1 MVDVSLALYYL
12 AWFIGNYYYTL
23 WNKLASVEAG
33 GKAGG
38 LLVTISV
45 MQLAVCSVY
54 AILLW
59 VVGYN
64 PVGLVGL
71 QKPTKQS
78 VPKITLAD
86 VGSMLVLVCCY
97 AGAHSAGVVALTAG
111 SPQFGQIVKAAEPV
125 FSAVVNTIIYANS
138 PSLAKWCCLPLIVG
152 GVAISTL
159 KTSAAGGYSI
169 EFDTTALMAGSV
181 NNMFAAFKGS
191 ENKKVME
198 RAGLKER
205 LGGTGNQFGVTNV
218 LALLVSL
225 PVMVALE
232 VHAPTPRALES
243 APSRPP
249 ARPPARPSPRAD
261 SSPPRR
267 THSQGAQ
274 WPKFVSLVQEN
285 AAFRNYLI
293 ASGAVFYLCGPLLL
307 PLSCHAAH
315 LSCCCAVHVAHL
327 SCCRAVHV
335 AHPSCCRAVHVSQ
348 VQRARDAHDQEDG
361 GGDGVGGEHG
371 KARIRHRRRLARTR
385 QGAALRGEARRDARH
400 RRCDALLIGRP
411 YLVREEESEEGV
423 SARELLPAHLNGV
436 CQHDDFARMLPAP
449 PDELPVVTESRGVAG
464 CMHEHA
470 TTSV

>member
-12 AWFIGNYYYTL
+12 AWFVGNYYYTL

-159 KTSAAGGYSI
+159 KPSAAGGYSI

-232 VHAPTPRALES
+232 VHAPSPRALES
-243 APSRPP
+243 ASSRPP
-249 ARPPARPSPRAD
+249 ARSPAQARA
-261 SSPPRR
+261 PTPRR
-267 THSQGAQ
+267 R
-274 WPKFVSLVQEN
+274 V
-285 AAFRNYLI
+285 
-293 ASGAVFYLCGPLLL
+293 
-307 PLSCHAAH
+307 
-315 LSCCCAVHVAHL
+315 
-327 SCCRAVHV
+327 
-335 AHPSCCRAVHVSQ
+335 
-348 VQRARDAHDQEDG
+348 
-361 GGDGVGGEHG
+361 
-371 KARIRHRRRLARTR
+371 ARTR
-385 QGAALRGEARRDARH
+385 RARS
-400 RRCDALLIGRP
+400 GP
-411 YLVREEESEEGV
+411 S
-423 SARELLPAHLNGV
+423 S
-436 CQHDDFARMLPAP
+436 
-449 PDELPVVTESRGVAG
+449 SRSSKRTPRS
-464 CMHEHA
+464 A
-470 TTSV
+470 TTSSRRAQCSTCAAHSFLLPPATRRISELLLCRLRGASELLSCRPRGASELLSGRPRVTGTTSSRRSRSRRRRR

>member
-1 MVDVSLALYYL
+1 MDVSLCLYYL
-12 AWFIGNYYYTL
+12 AWFVGNYYYTL

-54 AILLW
+54 ALLLW

-78 VPKITLAD
+78 FPKITLAD
-86 VGSMLVLVCCY
+86 VGAMLVLVCCY

-125 FSAVVNTIIYANS
+125 FSAVVNTLIYANS

-159 KTSAAGGYSI
+159 KPGAAGGYSI
-169 EFDTTALMAGSV
+169 EFDTTALIAGSV
-181 NNMFAAFKGS
+181 NNLFAAFKGS

-232 VHAPTPRALES
+232 VRAPPAPAPRGQRVRACSQGKQWQRALQIVQQMQARA
-243 APSRPP
+243 APPP
-249 ARPPARPSPRAD
+249 A
-261 SSPPRR
+261 PRR
-267 THSQGAQ
+267 R
-274 WPKFVSLVQEN
+274 PRR
-285 AAFRNYLI
+285 AA
-293 ASGAVFYLCGPLLL
+293 
-307 PLSCHAAH
+307 
-315 LSCCCAVHVAHL
+315 
-327 SCCRAVHV
+327 
-335 AHPSCCRAVHVSQ
+335 
-348 VQRARDAHDQEDG
+348 
-361 GGDGVGGEHG
+361 
-371 KARIRHRRRLARTR
+371 
-385 QGAALRGEARRDARH
+385 
-400 RRCDALLIGRP
+400 
-411 YLVREEESEEGV
+411 
-423 SARELLPAHLNGV
+423 
-436 CQHDDFARMLPAP
+436 AP
-449 PDELPVVTESRGVAG
+449 RS
-464 CMHEHA
+464 
-470 TTSV
+470 